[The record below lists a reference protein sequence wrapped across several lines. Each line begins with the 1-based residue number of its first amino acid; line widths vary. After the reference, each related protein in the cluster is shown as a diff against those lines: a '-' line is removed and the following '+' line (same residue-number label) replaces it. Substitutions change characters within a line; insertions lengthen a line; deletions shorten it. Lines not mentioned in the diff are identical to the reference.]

1 MEHYVPLIL
10 GLAKGCRVG
19 LWPSTWAFD
28 PVTIKFMDD
37 LGRPKGSYPDIFMF
51 ISLLEMCQE
60 SGIKKGCTFRD
71 LTVPDQ
77 RHGRTG
83 SSSTIWLIFFHSKWE
98 TVKFFWWYLNQR
110 ACQEWGLKKGGTW
123 RILWVPD
130 WKHGT
135 HVHSL
140 RYEWLFYLKEYTL
153 KIWRWFF
160 CLKCVK
166 RGRSRNGELGGC
178 WWFLKEY
185 MEDSAIFDA
194 YRWCS

>member
-1 MEHYVPLIL
+1 MPLIL

-83 SSSTIWLIFFHSKWE
+83 SSSTI
-98 TVKFFWWYLNQR
+98 
-110 ACQEWGLKKGGTW
+110 
-123 RILWVPD
+123 
-130 WKHGT
+130 
-135 HVHSL
+135 
-140 RYEWLFYLKEYTL
+140 
-153 KIWRWFF
+153 
-160 CLKCVK
+160 
-166 RGRSRNGELGGC
+166 
-178 WWFLKEY
+178 
-185 MEDSAIFDA
+185 
-194 YRWCS
+194 